1 MIRPS
6 RTTHRI
12 SLAVAILTSCAVD
25 AGNLT
30 NPDSEVIQM
39 HKIEV
44 DPANGLVTLRWSSQ
58 IGSTYAIEETSN
70 PKFGWQES
78 VRNVSGGPLETSF
91 TILPQRSKYGAKM
104 TLFRVRKMEESVD
117 EEYDLQTASAAKAKT
132 SSIEISEPE
141 PRNGSADRKLRV
153 GETSSNSTTPIRPT
167 RIRPIPKRGLS

>member
-6 RTTHRI
+6 RTTRRI
-12 SLAVAILTSCAVD
+12 SLAIAILTSCAVD

-44 DPANGLVTLRWSSQ
+44 DPANGLVTLRWNSQ
-58 IGSTYAIEETSN
+58 IGSTYAIEETTN

-91 TILPQRSKYGAKM
+91 TILPQRSNYRAKM
-104 TLFRVRKMEESVD
+104 TLFRVRKMEES
-117 EEYDLQTASAAKAKT
+117 ENQEYDLQTTSAAKAKT

-141 PRNGSADRKLRV
+141 ARNGSADRKLRV
-153 GETSSNSTTPIRPT
+153 SETSSSSTIPIEPT
-167 RIRPIPKRGLS
+167 HIPPIPKRGFS